1 MRGDAFDVLTSLN
14 SALDSRGLL
23 TGLTVGV
30 VTFVCGLVYGRFRKR
45 RLISW
50 AVLYDEPINRTFQDD
65 GPDMWEIS
73 SQGQEIDKGSLVVL
87 DIASAGRDDIVEQ
100 DFALPLSFQFPGRE
114 VVHFKVRDSEHVRR
128 KTIDAP
134 DDAMQPPDDR
144 SKIVLPLF
152 SLNRGVGFKLLV
164 LLKETASGTDTPNDR
179 NYQVVDGGTVRGGE
193 IQRRKP
199 HDRRYWFRVIAVG
212 TVLLLLF
219 GLTGGIYLANRVVT
233 PAPECAIGAL
243 TVQGSTAFAPI
254 ANTVAND
261 YENACTGASITISA
275 VGSGAGLDDLRRR
288 PVPGVIAMTDGE
300 EDGNTPGLSVRPVGL
315 VIFAVVA
322 NKNLRL
328 SDLTT
333 AQLRDLFRNSPSS
346 ANGSFIVVGRDNRS
360 GTRRTFEQT
369 VLGTRST
376 DFPASAPCPTDSQS
390 APAAC
395 TMNTTMDLLTYIDRT
410 PNAIGYAEADALT
423 YFPNVR
429 TLRID
434 GVPATRSATL
444 KGSYH
449 FVATEY
455 LYTAGRP
462 RGLTADYLQ
471 FLTSDPMTA
480 RLRDHSY
487 VGCSELSGTALAGQC
502 T

>member
-1 MRGDAFDVLTSLN
+1 MRGEAFDVLTGLN

-87 DIASAGRDDIVEQ
+87 DIASAGRDDIVES

-128 KTIDAP
+128 KTIDTP
-134 DDAMQPPDDR
+134 DEEMQPPDDR

-152 SLNRGVGFKLLV
+152 SLNRGIGFKLLV
-164 LLKETASGTDTPNDR
+164 LLKETASGPGPSNDR
-179 NYQVVDGGTVRGGE
+179 DYHIVDGGTVRGGE

-199 HDRRYWFRVIAVG
+199 RDRRYWFRVIAVG

-219 GLTGGIYLANRVVT
+219 GLTGGIYLANRVIT
-233 PAPECAIGAL
+233 PDPDCAIGAL

-254 ANTVAND
+254 ANNVANE
-261 YENACTGASITISA
+261 YEDACAGASITIAA
-275 VGSGAGLDDLRRR
+275 VGSGRGLDDLRRH
-288 PVPGVIAMTDGE
+288 PAPGVIAMTDGE
-300 EDGNTPGLSVRPVGL
+300 EGGNTPGLRVRAVGL

-322 NKNLRL
+322 NKNLKL

-333 AQLRDLFRNSPSS
+333 AQLRDLFRAKPSS
-346 ANGSFIVVGRDNRS
+346 ANGSFVVVGRANGS
-360 GTRRTFEQT
+360 GTRRAFEQT

-376 DFPASAPCPTDSQS
+376 DFPNSASCPDERPST
-390 APAAC
+390 PVAC
-395 TMNTTMDLLTYIDRT
+395 TVNTTMDLLTYIERT

-429 TLRID
+429 TLSID
-434 GVPATRSATL
+434 GTQATRSATL
-444 KGSYH
+444 DGSYH

-455 LYTAGRP
+455 LYTAGQP
-462 RGLTADYLQ
+462 RGLTADYLA

-480 RLRDHSY
+480 RLREHSY